1 VSAAAHILRL
11 IPGVAVFLAM
21 VEEAEHIETVI
32 ANAAAAYGL
41 TEEKA

>member
-1 VSAAAHILRL
+1 VTRLLRHL
-11 IPGVAVFLAM
+11 PVVAVFLAM